1 MYVKKIKYTNYN
13 GEERERRFYFN
24 LSKAEVL
31 NMELSTNGGYENYIN
46 RIVETRDQHE
56 LIRMFKELI
65 KMSYGVKSDDGEMFI
80 KNDKV
85 FSEFE
90 QSEAY
95 SEFYMELVTNTESA
109 IEFINGIMPQALM
122 AEVEKDPQYK
132 EKIDEYKKLAANA
145 GVKPVQ

>member
-31 NMELSTNGGYENYIN
+31 NMELSTNGGYENYIS

>member
-122 AEVEKDPQYK
+122 AEVQKDPQYK
-132 EKIDEYKKLAANA
+132 EKIDEYKKLAVNA
-145 GVKPVQ
+145 VVKPVQ

>member
-122 AEVEKDPQYK
+122 AEVQKDPQYK
-132 EKIDEYKKLAANA
+132 EKIDEYKKLTVNA

>member
-122 AEVEKDPQYK
+122 AEVQKDPQYK
-132 EKIDEYKKLAANA
+132 EKIDEYKKLAVNA
-145 GVKPVQ
+145 GVKPIQ

>member
-31 NMELSTNGGYENYIN
+31 NMELGTNGGYENYIN

>member
-132 EKIDEYKKLAANA
+132 EKMAEYKKLAANA